1 MKIPS
6 ILCLLV
12 AGLIMAQNL
21 SGKEPC
27 SLQNTSFN
35 AGEKIRYQVYYNIGF
50 IWIAAGVCDF
60 EAKMTTWTAK
70 TTTPKTGPVTG
81 KNSLVTEKNSPA
93 TGNNSPAPLNSHP
106 ALHLKATGV
115 THRAYD
121 AFFTVRDTLESY
133 VNPFNLIPY
142 ESIKY
147 THEGKWHGQDNF
159 LFQPSDTSEGWNIR
173 TQLKRKGVWRDPTF
187 SHTKDCGFDI
197 ISSVYRMRSIPDS
210 LLFSKQA
217 IRIPVRLDDGQYDVT
232 LSYKGKALIKLR
244 RGDTHYAHYFEL
256 SLVEGTVFKRG
267 DVLKL
272 WLGNDP
278 NRLPLQ
284 VESPIRVGSVKA
296 VFERAENLRHVQE
309 KLN

>member
-6 ILCLLV
+6 ILCLFITGLV
-12 AGLIMAQNL
+12 GAPHL

-27 SLQNTSFN
+27 SLQNTSFD

-70 TTTPKTGPVTG
+70 TTTSKAGPSTG
-81 KNSLVTEKNSPA
+81 KNSLVTGKNSPD
-93 TGNNSPAPLNSHP
+93 PLNSSLP

-133 VNPFNLIPY
+133 VNPSSLIPY

-232 LSYKGKALIKLR
+232 LIYKGKALIKLR
-244 RGDTHYAHYFEL
+244 RGNTHQAHYFEL

-272 WLGNDP
+272 WLDNNP

-296 VFERAENLRHVQE
+296 VFEHAENVRHAQ
-309 KLN
+309 KNLN